1 MLNVSIRRK
10 HMVTNLLLT
19 ILGTITNLNFW
30 SVRYWY
36 VLRNSYLVPGTIKVR
51 TEYKYRSSRRAARD
65 SAAAGAVRMCRV
77 FGPVRCVPLF
87 RVSSRNIVARGLVC
101 FVLTHREAGP

>member
-36 VLRNSYLVPGTIKVR
+36 VLRNSYLVPGTIKV
-51 TEYKYRSSRRAARD
+51 SLVAPARD
-65 SAAAGAVRMCRV
+65 SAAAGAARMCRV